1 MTTPLFLRCLL
12 VLWCEIWNDKLH
24 IFYFISSTVKKS
36 VPFFVIAALDK
47 SSFYMTDTHRIIF
60 PTHVNPMVMWGFT
73 SHLNPTCVSSVDPPA
88 LKKQPPDPANS
99 LCGFAPFLSQLG
111 QSQKLPPI
119 TMTFLKFRFYP
130 ERQIGVKRRTWLWN
144 ASNSAGMLPEC
155 KSPAP
160 ACSITPSVTFSF
172 KCRAKSKDR
181 LAMRR
186 VELCTLQK
194 MDK

>member
-1 MTTPLFLRCLL
+1 MTTPLFLRRLL

-24 IFYFISSTVKKS
+24 IFYFISATVKKS

-47 SSFYMTDTHRIIF
+47 SSFYMTDTRRIILPYTCKSHGDVRLHF
-60 PTHVNPMVMWGFT
+60 PSKPHLRILGRSSSTQKTT
-73 SHLNPTCVSSVDPPA
+73 SWPRKFPLRFRTVS
-88 LKKQPPDPANS
+88 
-99 LCGFAPFLSQLG
+99 
-111 QSQKLPPI
+111 QSAWTESKI
-119 TMTFLKFRFYP
+119 TSNHDDLDKFRFYP

-155 KSPAP
+155 KSPGP

>member
-1 MTTPLFLRCLL
+1 MTTPVFHRRLL
-12 VLWCEIWNDKLH
+12 VLWCEIWKDKLH

-60 PTHVNPMVMWGFT
+60 PYTCKSHGDVRLHFPSKPHLRILGRCSSTQKTT
-73 SHLNPTCVSSVDPPA
+73 SWPC
-88 LKKQPPDPANS
+88 NS

-119 TMTFLKFRFYP
+119 TMTFLKFRFHR
-130 ERQIGVKRRTWLWN
+130 ERQIGMERRRWLWN

-181 LAMRR
+181 LATRR

>member
-1 MTTPLFLRCLL
+1 MTTPLFLRRLL
-12 VLWCEIWNDKLH
+12 VLWCEIWNDSICSILH
-24 IFYFISSTVKKS
+24 LLLLRRVFHSLWLPPLINHPSTWQ
-36 VPFFVIAALDK
+36 
-47 SSFYMTDTHRIIF
+47 THTELFF

-73 SHLNPTCVSSVDPPA
+73 SHINPTCVSSVDPPA
-88 LKKQPPDPANS
+88 LKKQPPDPGNS

-130 ERQIGVKRRTWLWN
+130 EQQIGVQRRTWLW
-144 ASNSAGMLPEC
+144 NSAGMLPEC
-155 KSPAP
+155 KTPGP